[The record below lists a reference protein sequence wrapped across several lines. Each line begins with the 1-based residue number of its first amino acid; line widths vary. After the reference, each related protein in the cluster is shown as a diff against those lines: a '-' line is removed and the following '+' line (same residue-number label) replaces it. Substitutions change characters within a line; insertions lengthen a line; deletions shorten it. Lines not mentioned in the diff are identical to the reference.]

1 MSVCP
6 RPYLR
11 NDTTRATTW
20 PVIKFCYNWAC
31 IVRFC
36 SDVRT
41 WKAIYFTT
49 SFSCERMLFRTTN
62 HGLTIIIKN
71 KNTRWSRLLLLL
83 LLNYVVA
90 FICSVQCSLSST
102 SRVFQVVH
110 TKRPSFVC
118 GRRRG
123 VIMLRARY
131 DKEKEKAG
139 KDKRRA
145 ARDVSDPHWR
155 N

>member
-1 MSVCP
+1 
-6 RPYLR
+6 
-11 NDTTRATTW
+11 
-20 PVIKFCYNWAC
+20 
-31 IVRFC
+31 
-36 SDVRT
+36 
-41 WKAIYFTT
+41 
-49 SFSCERMLFRTTN
+49 MLFRTT
-62 HGLTIIIKN
+62 TIIIKN
-71 KNTRWSRLLLLL
+71 KNTRWSRLLLLLL

-110 TKRPSFVC
+110 TERPSFVC